1 MLLLLSIKTTFW
13 SLAELILSTKRIKAL
28 VHPLYKFSQAYDPS
42 KRSFGQTE
50 LLPRVPLKVCDIF
63 ASIEGAMAQAC
74 SIYNLRPSLDPR
86 ERIVGSST
94 FSSEMNILLD
104 SLRST
109 VNGVPPFAPGENT
122 LVWVYSVAAS
132 RSTRPEHCAFFT
144 SRLAELLRRIG
155 HQDISGYLSALSI
168 S

>member
-1 MLLLLSIKTTFW
+1 MLLLPSIKTTFW
-13 SLAELILSTKRIKAL
+13 SIAELILSIKRIKAL

-42 KRSFGQTE
+42 KKSFGQTE
-50 LLPRVPLKVCDIF
+50 LVPRVQLKVCDIF

-74 SIYNLRPSLDPR
+74 SIYNLRPSLNPHETILESR
-86 ERIVGSST
+86 T
-94 FSSEMNILLD
+94 YSSEIDTLLE